1 MDRGSEPPTDGRSAS
16 LGPLGPPLLGPLL
29 WGGSLSPTPQDGA
42 AGAERVRN
50 GASPRPHDPQLLKA
64 ALVSSCCQHFPRPS
78 SGPPRARPAGSPR
91 QEPQRGRSGPQGQ
104 TPALS
109 SGQGLRSLQWL
120 TSHTCFP
127 RWLPPAACSV
137 SRARWVTAFCPRPT
151 QAWAQ
156 HLTPSSRDPNST
168 QAEDLP
174 NGQQTPSLVQPP
186 RGPTNKPQEGTKSLL
201 PPFWW
206 RGSHRSAPLSS
217 IPRPQLPALKLQAK
231 KDPAWWGSCCGAM

>member
-1 MDRGSEPPTDGRSAS
+1 MDRGSEPPTDGRCAS

-78 SGPPRARPAGSPR
+78 SGPPRARPAGSPC
-91 QEPQRGRSGPQGQ
+91 QEPQRGHSGPQGQ

-109 SGQGLRSLQWL
+109 SGQGLRALQWL

-156 HLTPSSRDPNST
+156 HLTPSSQDPRRICV
-168 QAEDLP
+168 
-174 NGQQTPSLVQPP
+174 SLTDSRPP
-186 RGPTNKPQEGTKSLL
+186 ARCSLLEGPPTSPRREQNLSSLLSGGGGPTG
-201 PPFWW
+201 PP
-206 RGSHRSAPLSS
+206 L
-217 IPRPQLPALKLQAK
+217 
-231 KDPAWWGSCCGAM
+231 